1 MNIDDKVIAVIG
13 LGYVGLPLATEFGLE
28 REVIGYDISA
38 ERINDLRAGVDRT
51 RELEPVELMSAQ
63 YLRYTSEIQDLSAA
77 SIYIVT
83 VPKIGRA
90 SCRERV

>member
-1 MNIDDKVIAVIG
+1 M
-13 LGYVGLPLATEFGLE
+13 
-28 REVIGYDISA
+28 
-38 ERINDLRAGVDRT
+38 RAGVDRT

-83 VPKIGRA
+83 VPTPIDMNKHPDLSSLIKASMAIGSVLSR
-90 SCRERV
+90 